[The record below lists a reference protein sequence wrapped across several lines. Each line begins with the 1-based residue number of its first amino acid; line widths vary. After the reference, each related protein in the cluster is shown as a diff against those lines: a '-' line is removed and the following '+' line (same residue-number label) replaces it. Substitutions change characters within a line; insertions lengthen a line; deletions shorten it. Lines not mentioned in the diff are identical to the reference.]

1 MRTTLTLDDDIAHK
15 LKAEVRRSGKSFKQ
29 VVNDLL
35 RQAVNTP
42 PPTPPPKPFPILTR
56 DLGLRPGLSI
66 DNIGEL
72 LDQIE
77 GSFHK

>member
-35 RQAVNTP
+35 RRELNKPASKKLTP
-42 PPTPPPKPFPILTR
+42 FKVR
-56 DLGLRPGLSI
+56 ARNLGLRPGLSY
-66 DNIGEL
+66 DKVWDL
-72 LDQIE
+72 IE
-77 GSFHK
+77 KVEGPDYK